1 MPPTAAAIDTPNN
14 KALFI
19 PDLPRDTNKGVIA
32 ATTIEVA
39 AESDMSIAATMVVN
53 IKAMSIFLGLVPD
66 TFKVR
71 LSNFVSRPVFLIA
84 AAIKKPP
91 NKSQITLLENVLTYL
106 SIFTGAELR

>member
-14 KALFI
+14 RALFI

-39 AESDMSIAATMVVN
+39 AESDMSIAATMEVN
-53 IKAMSIFLGLVPD
+53 IKAMSIFLVLVPD

-71 LSNFVSRPVFLIA
+71 ISNFVSRHVVAIA
-84 AAIKKPP
+84 DAVKTPP
-91 NKSQITLLENVLTYL
+91 HKSQITPP
-106 SIFTGAELR
+106 